1 MASLHNSLRSA
12 SPAPSRGLSPLPFS
26 DASTLL
32 AGTHP
37 PLAPASAVFSLESHM
52 NLHIGKIED
61 QLSQLLGGVKQISMT
76 VQALAPTQPLPN
88 PTPLSSGESA
98 TSPSACFFPWV
109 LQDIISTIAL
119 DNLKPEHLV
128 TLRNPESL
136 PRLPEKQPT
145 GFLTPTLAAQTQ
157 PHKHLQEVS
166 LMVTSSTTQGD
177 VVCHQALPPVVH
189 KASTAPNSAFH
200 FTANSPNTTA
210 ITTPNSASR
219 PFPLNHTSHHATPD
233 STPMASTTPNSAL
246 VPTSLHLPF
255 DFVPQGIIDIMSSS
269 AATLLA
275 FLLTGTPP
283 PCRPNTTCHLPIFDA
298 LNAPATIS
306 SLNLTLWLS
315 VPNLHMDQDNELHLC
330 QEIEARLLEGRL
342 RPVQDPACLNLICS
356 PVGIVPKPHSS
367 KCWTIYH
374 LSHPHRPGSH
384 FPSIN
389 ASILPS
395 FVSIR
400 YKNLDVIINFI
411 CQNLGTHLWKANL
424 EDTFCHIIVADSDAR
439 LMGIHFDSSYYQEC
453 TLAFGGCSS
462 PFLFNLFAEFL
473 HWLTSFTLNSVSPA
487 PHTHLGVSH
496 YLDDFDGASE
506 PGTHPAVPIQ
516 ILSLVTAALGFRLS
530 RHKTVWD
537 TTCLEI
543 LSIELNSVAQT
554 ASITDNCCQQI
565 LQLCLCILEHRC
577 VSLLELQQVA
587 GHLQFITQV
596 VPHGCAF
603 LCCLYDVN
611 KAPFSRR
618 LNKGACNEL
627 SWWRSTLAAWDSVSL
642 LQPSPLVIEHLWTD
656 TPKWCVG
663 GHWGTMM
670 SPKGVFSR
678 ELSH

>member
-356 PVGIVPKPHSS
+356 PVGIVPKPHSTSTDVLIKLVSQFHRAS
-367 KCWTIYH
+367 KPYQTVKRNLSVLKSLHINLSQPTTAFDAARLARALQGYKRVAGNPPPTAKLPITLPLLTQLVDTLPLVCLSKHNCRMFRAAFCLAFTCFLCSGKLTWENPS
-374 LSHPHRPGSH
+374 SHPVLTVGSVG
-384 FPSIN
+384 F
-389 ASILPS
+389 ASDGTFTTIFLPS
-395 FVSIR
+395 SKTNPF
-400 YKNLDVIINFI
+400 
-411 CQNLGTHLWKANL
+411 
-424 EDTFCHIIVADSDAR
+424 DA
-439 LMGIHFDSSYYQEC
+439 SV
-453 TLAFGGCSS
+453 TL
-462 PFLFNLFAEFL
+462 
-473 HWLTSFTLNSVSPA
+473 T
-487 PHTHLGVSH
+487 
-496 YLDDFDGASE
+496 
-506 PGTHPAVPIQ
+506 VP
-516 ILSLVTAALGFRLS
+516 S
-530 RHKTVWD
+530 
-537 TTCLEI
+537 
-543 LSIELNSVAQT
+543 
-554 ASITDNCCQQI
+554 
-565 LQLCLCILEHRC
+565 
-577 VSLLELQQVA
+577 
-587 GHLQFITQV
+587 
-596 VPHGCAF
+596 VPH
-603 LCCLYDVN
+603 
-611 KAPFSRR
+611 
-618 LNKGACNEL
+618 
-627 SWWRSTLAAWDSVSL
+627 
-642 LQPSPLVIEHLWTD
+642 
-656 TPKWCVG
+656 
-663 GHWGTMM
+663 
-670 SPKGVFSR
+670 
-678 ELSH
+678 